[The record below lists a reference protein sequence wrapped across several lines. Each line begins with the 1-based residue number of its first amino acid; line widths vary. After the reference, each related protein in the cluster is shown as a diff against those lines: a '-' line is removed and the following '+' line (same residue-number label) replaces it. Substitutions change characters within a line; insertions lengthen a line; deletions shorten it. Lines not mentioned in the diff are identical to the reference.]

1 MEKHP
6 LVRTIYL
13 YLFTI
18 VGLSLLVAGAV
29 RFIDMG
35 LKTFVFVKAD
45 EAQRIQQ
52 KYYGGLSSPVL
63 PFAAEK
69 MQVAENDGKLTDEE
83 RATIKKW
90 AADYK
95 AQQEE
100 FAKIDYVASDRQREA
115 SGNLAMILVGLPLYL
130 YHWTLIKREVKK
142 SAENKDN
149 S

>member
-18 VGLSLLVAGAV
+18 VGLALLVAGSV

-35 LKTFVFVKAD
+35 LKTFVFIRAD

-52 KYYGGLSSPVL
+52 KFYGGMPI
-63 PFAAEK
+63 AAPLTK
-69 MQVAENDGKLTDEE
+69 METAQDDTKLTDEE
-83 RATIKKW
+83 RATLKQW
-90 AADYK
+90 LADYK
-95 AQQEE
+95 TWQEDS
-100 FAKIDYVASDRQREA
+100 AKIDYVASDRQREA

-130 YHWTLIKREVKK
+130 YHWTTIKREIKK
-142 SAENKDN
+142 SASSNV
-149 S
+149 